1 MPAFEYV
8 VLDPKGRQ
16 KKGTLEGDSARQV
29 RQQLREEGLV
39 PLSVDPT
46 VKKVSTAIGEGGERA
61 GSGFSLKSWMSQTY
75 SLSALD
81 LALLTR
87 QMATLVQAGLPVEH
101 ALQAMAKQT
110 QKPKVRSMILSVRSK
125 IVEGYTLADGLAEF
139 PKAFPNIYRATVAAG
154 EHSGHLDL
162 VLEQLADYTE
172 SSHDTNKKIKG
183 AMIYPV
189 VLTLF
194 SLLIVVG
201 MLNFV
206 VPKMVSV
213 FESSGQTLPGLTRG
227 LIALSEW
234 LQQYGVLLLMLI
246 VAAVFLFRHALKK
259 KSFRYWVHM
268 KVLSMPLLGRITR
281 AINASRVANT
291 LSILSQSGVQLVE
304 ALKIAAQVV
313 TNVCM
318 QRAVD
323 QAAVLLQEGT
333 SLHKALDQSNFF
345 PPMMIQMIAS
355 GESSGELEAMLS
367 RSALAQERE
376 LQGLIGTLVS
386 LFEPLMMVVMGA
398 VVLTIVLA
406 IMLPVISMNT
416 LVN

>member
-8 VLDPKGRQ
+8 ALNSKGRQ

-29 RQQLREEGLV
+29 RQQLREDGWV

-46 VKKVSTAIGEGGERA
+46 VKKVSAEGDGA
-61 GSGFSLKSWMSQTY
+61 SGFDVKSWFAPSY
-75 SLSALD
+75 RLAGLD

-101 ALQAMAKQT
+101 ALQAVSRQT
-110 QKPKVRSMILSVRSK
+110 QKPKVRSMVLSVRSK
-125 IVEGYTLADGLAEF
+125 VVEGYTLADGLAEF
-139 PKAFPNIYRATVAAG
+139 PKAFPEIYRATVAAG
-154 EHSGHLDL
+154 EKSGHLDL

-172 SSHDTNKKIKG
+172 SSHDVNKKIKG
-183 AMIYPV
+183 AMIYPI
-189 VLTLF
+189 VLTIF

-213 FESSGQTLPGLTRG
+213 FESSGQTLPGLTTG

-234 LQQYGVLLLMLI
+234 LQAYGFLLLVMIVIGVLI
-246 VAAVFLFRHALKK
+246 FRHMLKRPK
-259 KSFRYWVHM
+259 FRLWAHL
-268 KVLSMPLLGRITR
+268 KILNMPLVGRMSR
-281 AINASRVANT
+281 AVNASRVANT

-304 ALKIAAQVV
+304 ALQIAAQVV
-313 TNVCM
+313 TNMCM
-318 QRAVD
+318 REAVEKS
-323 QAAVLLQEGT
+323 AVMLQEGS
-333 SLHKALDQSNFF
+333 SLNKALDQSDLF

-355 GESSGELEAMLS
+355 GESSGELEAMLT
-367 RSALAQERE
+367 RAARAQERE
-376 LQGLIGTLVS
+376 LQGLISTVVS
-386 LFEPLMMVVMGA
+386 LFEPIMMVVMGV